1 MLTEARNQLKVMGLS
16 IKYNI
21 MRDMTNQ
28 TTFLTNI
35 LFMMLNNATFIIQ
48 WLVLFQFREEIG
60 GYALNEV
67 LVLWGLAAST
77 FGFSNTLFYRAYHL
91 TDLIINGK
99 LDAYLVQPKNILLSV
114 ITSGTSTSAIGDLI
128 YGFVI
133 VIIFA
138 GSVKN
143 VLLFALFVV
152 TGGIIMTAFVII
164 LGSASF
170 LVSKGDML
178 VQNLYTVLITVSTYP
193 EGIFKRFIKGVLFTI
208 IPTGF
213 IVYLPIRIL
222 FSFHL
227 YYLISVF
234 LFTGGITALAF
245 GVFYKGLKR
254 YSSSNLM
261 GARF

>member
-1 MLTEARNQLKVMGLS
+1 MLTGAKNQLKVMGLS

-21 MRDMTNQ
+21 MRDMTNR
-28 TTFLTNI
+28 TTFFTNI

-60 GYALNEV
+60 GYSLNEV

-77 FGFSNTLFYRAYHL
+77 FGFSNVLFYRAYQL

-114 ITSGTSTSAIGDLI
+114 ITSGTSTSALGDLI
-128 YGFVI
+128 YG
-133 VIIFA
+133 IIIAILFA
-138 GSVKN
+138 GSFRN
-143 VLLFALFVV
+143 VLLFILFVV

-170 LVSKGDML
+170 WVSRGDML
-178 VQNLYTVLITVSTYP
+178 VHNFYSVLVSVSTYP
-193 EGIFKRFIKGVLFTI
+193 EGIFKRFIKGLLFTI

-213 IVYLPIRIL
+213 IVYLPIRVL

-227 YYLISVF
+227 YYLVGVL
-234 LFTGGITALAF
+234 LFTGGITFLAF
-245 GVFYKGLKR
+245 WVFYKGLRR